1 LLKNSKKKKRKKKDK
16 FQINKQ
22 MKKIPM
28 MSKTTIENGEELC
41 ACEQVDGKDGDRGA
55 EELVF
60 AIVWR
65 LSI

>member
-1 LLKNSKKKKRKKKDK
+1 
-16 FQINKQ
+16 